1 MKRLDVFVVVK
12 FKVTKKVQNSS
23 ECSSD
28 ISSASEPSVTR
39 LGMVMQHHGPKCHA
53 RRLVNYLQ
61 VQGHNEGL
69 FDQIQLSVICAE
81 LLICLQPN
89 LIGWYIIISWSA
101 LCKN

>member
-1 MKRLDVFVVVK
+1 MNVRLVG
-12 FKVTKKVQNSS
+12 
-23 ECSSD
+23 
-28 ISSASEPSVTR
+28 ISSAAEPSVTK